1 MGRGLRQ
8 SLRLLSAPAALLYL
22 PVTGLSPLVR
32 AWGER
37 PPYRAERS
45 LLPMPPLLRPH
56 HSRLESSARPAYTA
70 AICRDLP
77 PHTASR
83 AGIRRPR
90 ALRDRA
96 LPARPLRRSV
106 MGVSFSLNDEER
118 QWLSRLARESITT
131 ALEGREDVPPPLPSA
146 LAGGT
151 LAQSLGSFVTLNKD
165 GALRGCIGNMV
176 GREPLWQN
184 VWRMARAAAFEDPRF
199 PALDAAEWP
208 HCHLHISVLGPL
220 SPCPDPAR
228 IVIGRHGLLLRLGM
242 RQGVFLPQVPVEQ
255 GWDLGQYLEHL
266 CRKAGLPAGS
276 WRDPQALLFWF
287 ESLVFEA

>member
-1 MGRGLRQ
+1 MTKNGNG
-8 SLRLLSAPAALLYL
+8 
-22 PVTGLSPLVR
+22 SPG
-32 AWGER
+32 WPGK
-37 PPYRAERS
+37 
-45 LLPMPPLLRPH
+45 
-56 HSRLESSARPAYTA
+56 
-70 AICRDLP
+70 
-77 PHTASR
+77 AS
-83 AGIRRPR
+83 P
-90 ALRDRA
+90 
-96 LPARPLRRSV
+96 RPLRAGRT
-106 MGVSFSLNDEER
+106 
-118 QWLSRLARESITT
+118 SRH
-131 ALEGREDVPPPLPSA
+131 PLPSA

-165 GALRGCIGNMV
+165 GDLRGCIGNMV
-176 GREPLWQN
+176 GRG
-184 VWRMARAAAFEDPRF
+184 AALAGTSGAWPVPPPSDPRF
-199 PALDAAEWP
+199 PALDAEEWP

>member
-1 MGRGLRQ
+1 MEEL
-8 SLRLLSAPAALLYL
+8 
-22 PVTGLSPLVR
+22 TKLVSNINSFI
-32 AWGER
+32 WGM
-37 PPYRAERS
+37 YC
-45 LLPMPPLLRPH
+45 LIPLLCGVGIYFTI
-56 HSRLESSARPAYTA
+56 RLKFIQVRKFGQAVRMLFGDLSLKGKRADKHGMSSFQSVATAIAAQVGTGNLAGAATAIAMGGPGAIFWMWIAAFFGMATIFAEAVLAQVYRTRDDAGHITGGPAYY
-70 AICRDLP
+70 I
-77 PHTASR
+77 SK
-83 AGIRRPR
+83 G
-90 ALRDRA
+90 
-96 LPARPLRRSV
+96 
-106 MGVSFSLNDEER
+106 
-118 QWLSRLARESITT
+118 
-131 ALEGREDVPPPLPSA
+131 
-146 LAGGT
+146 
-151 LAQSLGSFVTLNKD
+151 LGSHKLAVFFSVSIII
-165 GALRGCIGNMV
+165 ALGCIGNMV

-199 PALDAAEWP
+199 PALDAEEWP